1 MTTPDLFIHFYK
13 TLAHHDNE
21 KYNELLRFSK
31 NIIQGTCP
39 TKLIH
44 ICGSGNN
51 GKTTLI
57 NILRQY
63 TACIDF
69 PLTKFKQLENNN
81 ITDIKSGYCIIE
93 EPVDDDI
100 LNYTSIFKELT
111 GGDFNVPQIS
121 FIFITN
127 TKLVGD
133 EAFNKRL
140 YVIEMNANIKNKDLN
155 IVSSLMQYKDE
166 LKDFILTHG

>member
-1 MTTPDLFIHFYK
+1 MTMK
-13 TLAHHDNE
+13 

-31 NIIQGTCP
+31 NVIQGTCP

-63 TACIDF
+63 TSCIDL
-69 PLTKFKQLENNN
+69 PITKFKQLKNDN
-81 ITDIKSGYCIIE
+81 IIDIKSEYCIIN
-93 EPVDDDI
+93 EPVDDI
-100 LNYTSIFKELT
+100 LNYTSIIKELT
-111 GGDFNVPQIS
+111 GDDFNVPKFS
-121 FIFITN
+121 FIFVTN
-127 TKLVGD
+127 TKLIGD
-133 EAFNKRL
+133 KAFNKRL
-140 YVIEMNANIKNKDLN
+140 YVIEMNANIKNKNLN
-155 IVSSLMQYKDE
+155 IVTTLMQYKDE